1 MRKVLIRLFN
11 FMYFH
16 HYCFFFSRSNPRRSA
31 SRNRLNNTTP
41 ARLEGKAQVPQGQG
55 QGRAG
60 SVPRGGRS
68 NTTSA
73 AASKDSSN
81 HKKESTAGNV
91 RNKGATSASPPKRP
105 VSAAG
110 ECTFFDLHLHLLSFA
125 HCVYLCYT
133 SFEFTQKRFKKKF
146 FLD

>member
-1 MRKVLIRLFN
+1 MELFVYSLISNCLLSIRSFIL
-11 FMYFH
+11 
-16 HYCFFFSRSNPRRSA
+16 FFSFHSNPRRSA

-41 ARLEGKAQVPQGQG
+41 ARLEGKGQVQSQQG

-73 AASKDSSN
+73 AASKESN
-81 HKKESTAGNV
+81 NNNNKKENARS
-91 RNKGATSASPPKRP
+91 KGATSTSPPKRP

-110 ECTFFDLHLHLLSFA
+110 KFPFSNTCYLSHLYWSYFA
-125 HCVYLCYT
+125 
-133 SFEFTQKRFKKKF
+133 
-146 FLD
+146 